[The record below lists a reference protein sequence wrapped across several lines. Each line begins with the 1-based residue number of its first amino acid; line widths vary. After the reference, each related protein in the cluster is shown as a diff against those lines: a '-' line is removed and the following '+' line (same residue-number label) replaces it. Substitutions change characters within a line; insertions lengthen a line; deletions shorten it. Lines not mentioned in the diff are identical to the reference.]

1 MKKIAVLISG
11 LFLFATISFAQTPQ
25 AKDNTKPATKTE
37 APKKDAKGSCD
48 HKDGKECSHK
58 EGGKSCCSHGA
69 DAKKDTKT
77 PEKK

>member
-11 LFLFATISFAQTPQ
+11 IFLFATISFAQTPQ
-25 AKDNTKPATKTE
+25 TKETTKPAAKTE
-37 APKKDAKGSCD
+37 APKKDAKECT
-48 HKDGKECSHK
+48 HKDAKECSHK
-58 EGGKSCCSHGA
+58 EGGKSCCSHGM

>member
-25 AKDNTKPATKTE
+25 TKETAKPAAKTE
-37 APKKDAKGSCD
+37 APKKDAKAGCD

-58 EGGKSCCSHGA
+58 EGGKSCCSHGT